1 MNLPEGWPTEYEK
14 FSTWWENQKSYMA
27 ASKFEYWE
35 CWQASALAAPTPPA
49 QEDEPLCPRPINSRP
64 DNTTM
69 AECILAGEC
78 GCTVKGHEYAQ
89 AKAQEDKP
97 VAWLIPHVI
106 EGTQI
111 SGREI
116 DIVGSIGWSASI
128 FCDTRT
134 VARVNKNGSEF
145 YPKPLY
151 TRPDDRLRKA
161 AKELLRILDQT
172 YVGCSA
178 KDSMESLRAA
188 LEK

>member
-1 MNLPEGWPTEYEK
+1 MVDKQGNKLTNGVLRKTLAERGMEMNLPEGWPTEYEK

-49 QEDEPLCPRPINSRP
+49 QQDE
-64 DNTTM
+64 
-69 AECILAGEC
+69 
-78 GCTVKGHEYAQ
+78 
-89 AKAQEDKP
+89 P
-97 VAWLIPHVI
+97 VAWLIPHVM
-106 EGTQI
+106 EGMQI
-111 SGREI
+111 SGKEI
-116 DIVGSIGWSASI
+116 DISGSIGWSACI

-151 TRPDDRLRKA
+151 TRPDDKLRRA
-161 AKELLRILDQT
+161 AEELIATYDFACKED
-172 YVGCSA
+172 GCYASNNHVEA
-178 KDSMESLRAA
+178 LRAA